1 MRDFNSVKNSILR
14 IIFFPVALLMF
25 FDCSSDAP
33 RDNPL
38 DPVNGIQLSGQVQRF
53 YDTRPIDNAVIML
66 KPGNLIGRTN
76 GGGNYTIDNI
86 SAGTFTIVCQAD
98 GFWPDSVEQ
107 TLEQQATADFRLD
120 ALPFFTNISITTQ
133 HIFSFINSVD
143 TFFVEFEVSADD
155 PDGAGDVDFVHYSI
169 DPFAFSD
176 TLIQV
181 SPQAQRYIGQLEL
194 SDLGIASIDELNGQP
209 FTFFVEDLPG
219 AIVSSGAQFITRII
233 NETPVALAPVN
244 TIIQPPFTF
253 EWEAFPVTYSFSYD
267 IQIFQINFN
276 IFTLV
281 DEITGIPSSQTSVEY
296 SRSLDRGEYFW
307 VLFVID
313 EFGNKSRSVE
323 NPFTVP

>member
-1 MRDFNSVKNSILR
+1 MFYFQSFEAPSVVMARLMCTSNVASSKSSTRGDFATSRDFLR
-14 IIFFPVALLMF
+14 QRRARKTERLR
-25 FDCSSDAP
+25 A
-33 RDNPL
+33 
-38 DPVNGIQLSGQVQRF
+38 VN
-53 YDTRPIDNAVIML
+53 
-66 KPGNLIGRTN
+66 
-76 GGGNYTIDNI
+76 
-86 SAGTFTIVCQAD
+86 
-98 GFWPDSVEQ
+98 
-107 TLEQQATADFRLD
+107 
-120 ALPFFTNISITTQ
+120 
-133 HIFSFINSVD
+133 
-143 TFFVEFEVSADD
+143 
-155 PDGAGDVDFVHYSI
+155 DGAGDVDFVHYSI